1 MDIFNFFSY
10 IIYWV
15 YVSFLAM
22 LATSIGCISFKIID
36 NNKYDNH
43 LFLILSFIIMGFLSF
58 FI

>member
-1 MDIFNFFSY
+1 MDIC
-10 IIYWV
+10 I
-15 YVSFLAM
+15 FLAM